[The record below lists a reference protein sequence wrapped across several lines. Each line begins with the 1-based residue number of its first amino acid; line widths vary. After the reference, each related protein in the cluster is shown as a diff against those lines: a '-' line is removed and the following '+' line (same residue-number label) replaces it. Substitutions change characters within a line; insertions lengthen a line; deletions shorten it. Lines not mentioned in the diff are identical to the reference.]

1 MSSEAVHEEAADT
14 DRQPGFFRQFVRL
27 AGGYWTAPGVRW
39 QAIGLTAGLII
50 LGVAQVGMAI
60 WLNYWN
66 KDFFDALERKDW
78 AAFLRQVGVLAAIVV
93 VSALTVATHL
103 HVKRRLQYGWR
114 RWLSARLIEAWLRD
128 GRQYLLQFMPDAPD
142 NPDGRIAEDVRIA
155 TEFAVEFA
163 QSILHCVMLLT
174 SFLTILWGLSGTVH
188 IGIAGVS
195 VAIPGHMVWLAIAY
209 AAVGSALTFSL
220 GRPLVRMTDQRQAR
234 EADFRVGLVRARE
247 NAEGVALM
255 RGETDER
262 RRLFDAF
269 AGIRM
274 AWLGQ
279 TRSQGRLMLL
289 TYAYGTL
296 AGVFPLIVAAP
307 RYFAGSIGLGGLM
320 QISQAFLQVQT
331 ALSWFV
337 DNFPRFAEWRAS
349 AERVVNLHEALDIL
363 EEDIASSDENTIVI
377 ITGDQPLLKLRGLII
392 AHPDGTIL
400 VSEANTEFKPGERA
414 LIKGESG
421 SGKSTLFRAVASL
434 WPWGRGVIELPPDAK
449 LMFMPQQP
457 YLPVGPLRAVLLY
470 PMRGDSQ
477 PEAALRAALA
487 KVGLEELGQ
496 RLDEEAQWDH
506 VLSGGEQ
513 QRVAFAR
520 LLLQRPDWIFL
531 DEATAALD
539 EANQE
544 RMMRLLIEELPEAAV
559 LNVGHRP
566 GLEAFHQRELV
577 LVRGEEGARL
587 LRASHARRLARKARE
602 EAEKQER
609 LNLIRR
615 WRKRLARRAAEA
627 TPR

>member
-1 MSSEAVHEEAADT
+1 MSTEAAHDEAAADDHT
-14 DRQPGFFRQFVRL
+14 PSFFRQFVAL
-27 AGGYWTAPGVRW
+27 AGGYWTEPGVRW
-39 QAIGLTAGLII
+39 QAIGLTAALIVLGL
-50 LGVAQVGMAI
+50 AQVGMAV

-78 AAFLRQVGVLAAIVV
+78 AAFLAQIGVLAAIVV
-93 VSALTVATHL
+93 ASALTVATHL
-103 HVKRRLQYGWR
+103 HVKRRLQLEWR
-114 RWLSARLIEAWLRD
+114 QWLSARLIDRWLRE

-142 NPDGRIAEDVRIA
+142 NPDGRIAEDIRIS

-163 QSILHCVMLLT
+163 QSILHCVLLLT
-174 SFLTILWGLSGTVH
+174 SFLTILWGLSGIVH
-188 IGIAGVS
+188 LGIGGIS
-195 VAIPGHMVWLAIAY
+195 IAIPGHMVWLAIAY
-209 AAVGSALTFSL
+209 AAIGSLLTFGL
-220 GRPLVRMTDQRQAR
+220 GKPLVRATDLRQAR

-247 NAEGVALM
+247 NAEGVALL

-269 AGIRM
+269 GGIRM
-274 AWLGQ
+274 AWFGQ

-289 TYAYGTL
+289 TNAYTTL
-296 AGVFPLIVAAP
+296 AGAFPLLVAAP

-320 QISQAFLQVQT
+320 QTAQAFMQVQS

-349 AERVVNLHEALDIL
+349 AERMASLRDALETL
-363 EEDIASSDENTIVI
+363 EEDIASSEENITVI
-377 ITGDQPLLKLRGLII
+377 STGNRPVLQLRGLII
-392 AHPDGTIL
+392 AHPDGSIL
-400 VSEANTEFKPGERA
+400 VSEANTEFKPGERV

-434 WPWGRGVIELPPDAK
+434 WPWGHGEIELPADAK

-457 YLPVGPLRAVLLY
+457 YLPVGT
-470 PMRGDSQ
+470 
-477 PEAALRAALA
+477 LRAALLYPA
-487 KVGLEELGQ
+487 GGDSQADTALRDALTKVGLDELGE
-496 RLDEEAQWDH
+496 RLGEEAHWDH

-520 LLLQRPDWIFL
+520 LLLHRPDWVFL

-544 RMMRLLIEELPEAAV
+544 KMMRLFLDELPDVAV
-559 LNVGHRP
+559 LSVGHRP
-566 GLEAFHQRELV
+566 GLEGFHQRELV

-587 LRASHARRLARKARE
+587 LRASRAKREARRLQQ
-602 EAEKQER
+602 EAAKRER
-609 LNLIRR
+609 LNIIRR
-615 WRKRLARRAAEA
+615 WRKRLARRAATA